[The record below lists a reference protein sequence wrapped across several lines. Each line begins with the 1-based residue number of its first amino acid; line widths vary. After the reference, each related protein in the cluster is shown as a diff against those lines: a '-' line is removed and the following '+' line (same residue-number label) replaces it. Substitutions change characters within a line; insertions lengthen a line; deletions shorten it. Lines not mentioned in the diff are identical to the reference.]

1 MTPNPNQDTD
11 TLSLIWAILAA
22 AAIWAGVFFITGCT
36 IRINPD
42 GSKDAT
48 VDAPTFLRAIEVIA
62 EK

>member
-1 MTPNPNQDTD
+1 MNADLPKPETRS
-11 TLSLIWAILAA
+11 LVCWLIVSALIWATVA
-22 AAIWAGVFFITGCT
+22 VMTSCT
-36 IRINPD
+36 IRINAD

>member
-1 MTPNPNQDTD
+1 MNEIPQPETRS
-11 TLSLIWAILAA
+11 LVVWIIVAMLIWATVA
-22 AAIWAGVFFITGCT
+22 VMTSCT
-36 IRINPD
+36 LRINAD

>member
-1 MTPNPNQDTD
+1 MSTD
-11 TLSLIWAILAA
+11 LPKPETRSLVCWLIVSALIWFAVA
-22 AAIWAGVFFITGCT
+22 VMTSCT
-36 IRINPD
+36 IRLNAD

>member
-1 MTPNPNQDTD
+1 MNSETKTD
-11 TLSLIWAILAA
+11 TLGLIWSLVAA
-22 AAIWAGVFFITGCT
+22 MIIWACVAVMTSCT
-36 IRINPD
+36 LRINPD

>member
-1 MTPNPNQDTD
+1 MTPNQDTD

-22 AAIWAGVFFITGCT
+22 AAIWACVFLFTGCT

>member
-1 MTPNPNQDTD
+1 MNQELPKPETKN
-11 TLSLIWAILAA
+11 LFVWLAISAFIWAAVA
-22 AAIWAGVFFITGCT
+22 VMTSCT
-36 IRINPD
+36 LRINAD